1 MSETP
6 NTIKMPM
13 RGVVYALFASVLFG
27 LTTPF
32 SKGLLNQISPI
43 LLAGLFYL
51 GSGLGL
57 SVYRLAARTIQSELP
72 SVSQPSLGRRDWKFL
87 IGAIAA
93 GGVVAPAMLMTGLS
107 TIPASTASLFLNMEG
122 VFTALLAWFFFKEHY
137 DARIFAGMLAIVA
150 GGAVLSFD
158 TNNQFLP
165 TSGVLLVLGA
175 CLGWALDN
183 NLTRKIANADP
194 TQVAGCKGLAAGL
207 VNTVLALVAG
217 AQLPAIPEL
226 LASLTIGFLGYG
238 VSLSLYVLALRH
250 IGAARTGAY
259 FAVAPFIGAV
269 VSLLVF
275 REALSIQLLLAGGLM
290 GLGLWLHLTEHHS
303 HTHAHKE
310 FQHEHEH
317 VHDEHHQHEHGPD
330 DPPGEPHVHT
340 HKHDRIV
347 HDHPHFPDEHH
358 MHPH

>member
-1 MSETP
+1 
-6 NTIKMPM
+6 MPM
-13 RGVVYALFASVLFG
+13 RGVIYALFASVLFG
-27 LTTPF
+27 MTTPF

-57 SVYRLAARTIQSELP
+57 SLYRLAARTIQSELP
-72 SVSQPSLGRRDWKFL
+72 SVSQRSLGARDWKFL

-107 TIPASTASLFLNMEG
+107 TIPASTASLFLNIEG
-122 VFTALLAWFFFKEHY
+122 VFTALLAWFFFKEDY
-137 DARIFAGMLAIVA
+137 DARIFAGMLAIVT
-150 GGAVLSFD
+150 GGAVLSFN

-183 NLTRKIANADP
+183 NLTRKIAHSDP
-194 TQVAGCKGLAAGL
+194 TQVAGYKGLAAGL
-207 VNTVLALVAG
+207 VNTALALVAG
-217 AQLPAIPEL
+217 ARLPAIPEL

-259 FAVAPFIGAV
+259 FAMAPFIGAV
-269 VSLLVF
+269 VSLLIF

-303 HTHAHKE
+303 HKHAHQE
-310 FQHEHEH
+310 IQHEHEH
-317 VHDEHHQHEHGPD
+317 VHDEHQQHEHGPD
-330 DPPGEPHVHT
+330 DPPGEPHVHA
-340 HKHDRIV
+340 HMHDRIV
-347 HDHPHFPDEHH
+347 QEHPHFPDEHH